1 MAQADLAVELGDRY
15 NRQMV
20 SHVENG
26 RSSLL
31 FDGAVRAARVLGVSL
46 DWLAGLTDDHR
57 PAAEL
62 SRLLLAHGGPPAPPL
77 VAQAKGGH
85 R

>member
-1 MAQADLAVELGDRY
+1 MVALVETGKRGLPFARAV
-15 NRQMV
+15 
-20 SHVENG
+20 S
-26 RSSLL
+26 
-31 FDGAVRAARVLGVSL
+31 FARALGVSL
-46 DWLAGLTDDHR
+46 DYLAGLTDDHR

-62 SRLLLAHGGPPAPPL
+62 SRLLLAHGGLPAPPL

>member
-1 MAQADLAVELGDRY
+1 MGDRY
-15 NRQMV
+15 DHSV
-20 SHVENG
+20 ISAVEND
-26 RSSLL
+26 RSSLRL
-31 FDGAVRAARVLGVSL
+31 HGLVQAARVLGVSA
-46 DWLAGLTDDHR
+46 DWLLGLTDDHR

-62 SRLLLAHGGPPAPPL
+62 SRLLLAHGGLPAPPL